1 MPRYRYVCSDCDFTK
16 VFFHGINESI
26 EICENC
32 NKSTMIKDYSASFT
46 VNSEK
51 EKSTAEVGE
60 ITKEYIEEN
69 KKILKQQK
77 KEAKSETYEP
87 T

>member
-1 MPRYRYVCSDCDFTK
+1 MPRYAYMCSECGFTK
-16 VFFHGINESI
+16 VFFHGINESV

-32 NKSTMIKDYSASFT
+32 DELAMEKDYSASFV
-46 VNSEK
+46 VNATK
-51 EKSTAEVGE
+51 EKPKNEVGE
-60 ITKEYIEEN
+60 LTKEYIEEN

-77 KEAKSETYEP
+77 KEAKSESYDP